1 MSSSSTNSN
10 PYYYNSNPSYDVGSL
25 LSSMGFNS
33 FDNPF
38 LKPIISN
45 NSSYTP
51 ISDSMLSQ
59 RVMHDWQ
66 TKNGYNPN
74 YGSVA
79 FDDGFNVYKD
89 SNGKLYKDPNFDKS
103 LQVAKNQALT
113 NTGSGDTATNKGLLD
128 QIMNALGIE
137 NAESFAN
144 GAKGLASLAS
154 IGQGIYN
161 GIMQNRAFKLQ
172 KSAMEQAMR
181 FNAENQARQ
190 RHEWARQDANRASI
204 SASWNGR

>member
-1 MSSSSTNSN
+1 MPPKGQSLVTM
-10 PYYYNSNPSYDVGSL
+10 YDGL
-25 LSSMGFNS
+25 PDNS
-33 FDNPF
+33 F
-38 LKPIISN
+38 SN
-45 NSSYTP
+45 DYTL
-51 ISDSMLSQ
+51 SNMLAKQNLLPQPSLT
-59 RVMHDWQ
+59 WNNTTNKFNYSPANNQ
-66 TKNGYNPN
+66 TIP
-74 YGSVA
+74 
-79 FDDGFNVYKD
+79 DT
-89 SNGKLYKDPNFDKS
+89 
-103 LQVAKNQALT
+103 T
-113 NTGSGDTATNKGLLD
+113 NANKGLFDYLFK
-128 QIMNALGIE
+128 MFGIE

>member
-1 MSSSSTNSN
+1 MPTTGQSLVTMYDGLPDNSF
-10 PYYYNSNPSYDVGSL
+10 SNDYTLSNMLAKQNLLPQPSLTWNNTSKKFNYSPSYTQTTPD
-25 LSSMGFNS
+25 
-33 FDNPF
+33 
-38 LKPIISN
+38 PIN
-45 NSSYTP
+45 
-51 ISDSMLSQ
+51 
-59 RVMHDWQ
+59 
-66 TKNGYNPN
+66 
-74 YGSVA
+74 A
-79 FDDGFNVYKD
+79 
-89 SNGKLYKDPNFDKS
+89 
-103 LQVAKNQALT
+103 
-113 NTGSGDTATNKGLLD
+113 NKGLLD

-172 KSAMEQAMR
+172 KSAMEQARR

>member
-1 MSSSSTNSN
+1 MDNWLPNNGISSNIIT
-10 PYYYNSNPSYDVGSL
+10 VG
-25 LSSMGFNS
+25 
-33 FDNPF
+33 
-38 LKPIISN
+38 KPIGQGVSLYDKWN
-45 NSSYTP
+45 AFNTGNVNSIT
-51 ISDSMLSQ
+51 L
-59 RVMHDWQ
+59 
-66 TKNGYNPN
+66 
-74 YGSVA
+74 
-79 FDDGFNVYKD
+79 
-89 SNGKLYKDPNFDKS
+89 SNGQKALLDKNIAVQTPTPNANLGTNIPDP
-103 LQVAKNQALT
+103 T
-113 NTGSGDTATNKGLLD
+113 NANKGLLD

>member
-1 MSSSSTNSN
+1 MSITGQSLATIADGLPNNSFASDFTLN
-10 PYYYNSNPSYDVGSL
+10 NMLAKQNLLPQPSLTWNNATKRFNYSPSYTQT
-25 LSSMGFNS
+25 
-33 FDNPF
+33 
-38 LKPIISN
+38 
-45 NSSYTP
+45 TP
-51 ISDSMLSQ
+51 
-59 RVMHDWQ
+59 
-66 TKNGYNPN
+66 
-74 YGSVA
+74 
-79 FDDGFNVYKD
+79 
-89 SNGKLYKDPNFDKS
+89 DP
-103 LQVAKNQALT
+103 T
-113 NTGSGDTATNKGLLD
+113 NANKGLLD

>member
-1 MSSSSTNSN
+1 MPPKGQSLVTMADGLPDNSFASDYTLN
-10 PYYYNSNPSYDVGSL
+10 NMLAKQNLLPQPSLTWNNASKKFNYSPSYTQ
-25 LSSMGFNS
+25 
-33 FDNPF
+33 
-38 LKPIISN
+38 I
-45 NSSYTP
+45 TP
-51 ISDSMLSQ
+51 
-59 RVMHDWQ
+59 
-66 TKNGYNPN
+66 
-74 YGSVA
+74 
-79 FDDGFNVYKD
+79 
-89 SNGKLYKDPNFDKS
+89 DP
-103 LQVAKNQALT
+103 T
-113 NTGSGDTATNKGLLD
+113 NANKGLFD
-128 QIMNALGIE
+128 QLFKMFGIE

>member
-1 MSSSSTNSN
+1 MPPKGQSLVTMDDGLPDNSFFN
-10 PYYYNSNPSYDVGSL
+10 DYTLNNMLAKQNLLPQPSLTWNNTSKKFNYSPSYTQ
-25 LSSMGFNS
+25 
-33 FDNPF
+33 
-38 LKPIISN
+38 I
-45 NSSYTP
+45 TP
-51 ISDSMLSQ
+51 
-59 RVMHDWQ
+59 
-66 TKNGYNPN
+66 
-74 YGSVA
+74 
-79 FDDGFNVYKD
+79 
-89 SNGKLYKDPNFDKS
+89 DP
-103 LQVAKNQALT
+103 T
-113 NTGSGDTATNKGLLD
+113 NANKGLLD

>member
-1 MSSSSTNSN
+1 MPPKGQSLVTM
-10 PYYYNSNPSYDVGSL
+10 YDGL
-25 LSSMGFNS
+25 PDNS
-33 FDNPF
+33 F
-38 LKPIISN
+38 SN
-45 NSSYTP
+45 DYT
-51 ISDSMLSQ
+51 LSNILAKQ
-59 RVMHDWQ
+59 NLLPQPSLTWNN
-66 TKNGYNPN
+66 TSKKFNYSPN
-74 YGSVA
+74 YTQTTP
-79 FDDGFNVYKD
+79 
-89 SNGKLYKDPNFDKS
+89 DP
-103 LQVAKNQALT
+103 T
-113 NTGSGDTATNKGLLD
+113 NANKGLLD

>member
-1 MSSSSTNSN
+1 MPPKGQSLVTIADGLPDDSFSN
-10 PYYYNSNPSYDVGSL
+10 DYTLSNMMAKQNLLVQPSL
-25 LSSMGFNS
+25 TWNNTTKKFNYS
-33 FDNPF
+33 
-38 LKPIISN
+38 
-45 NSSYTP
+45 
-51 ISDSMLSQ
+51 
-59 RVMHDWQ
+59 
-66 TKNGYNPN
+66 PN
-74 YGSVA
+74 YSQTTP
-79 FDDGFNVYKD
+79 
-89 SNGKLYKDPNFDKS
+89 DP
-103 LQVAKNQALT
+103 T
-113 NTGSGDTATNKGLLD
+113 NANKGLLD

-154 IGQGIYN
+154 IGESIYN
-161 GIMQNRAFKLQ
+161 GIMQNRAFKLK

>member
-1 MSSSSTNSN
+1 MPTT
-10 PYYYNSNPSYDVGSL
+10 GQSL
-25 LSSMGFNS
+25 VTMADGLPDNS
-33 FDNPF
+33 FASDF
-38 LKPIISN
+38 TLN
-45 NSSYTP
+45 N
-51 ISDSMLSQ
+51 MLAKQNLLPQPSLT
-59 RVMHDWQ
+59 WNN
-66 TKNGYNPN
+66 TSKKFNYSPN
-74 YGSVA
+74 YTQTTP
-79 FDDGFNVYKD
+79 
-89 SNGKLYKDPNFDKS
+89 DP
-103 LQVAKNQALT
+103 T
-113 NTGSGDTATNKGLLD
+113 NANKGLLD

-144 GAKGLASLAS
+144 GAKGLASLAG

>member
-1 MSSSSTNSN
+1 M
-10 PYYYNSNPSYDVGSL
+10 PPKGQSL
-25 LSSMGFNS
+25 VTMDDGLPDNS
-33 FDNPF
+33 FFNDYT
-38 LKPIISN
+38 LSN
-45 NSSYTP
+45 VLAKQNLLPQPSLTWNNTTKKFNYSP
-51 ISDSMLSQ
+51 ANN
-59 RVMHDWQ
+59 Q
-66 TKNGYNPN
+66 TIP
-74 YGSVA
+74 
-79 FDDGFNVYKD
+79 DT
-89 SNGKLYKDPNFDKS
+89 
-103 LQVAKNQALT
+103 T
-113 NTGSGDTATNKGLLD
+113 NTNKGLLD
-128 QIMNALGIE
+128 QIMSMLDIE

-154 IGQGIYN
+154 IGEGIYN

>member
-1 MSSSSTNSN
+1 MPPKGQSLVTIADGLPDDSFSNDYTLSNMLAKQNLLPQPSLTWNNTTKKFNYSPIYSQTTPDPTN
-10 PYYYNSNPSYDVGSL
+10 
-25 LSSMGFNS
+25 
-33 FDNPF
+33 
-38 LKPIISN
+38 
-45 NSSYTP
+45 
-51 ISDSMLSQ
+51 
-59 RVMHDWQ
+59 
-66 TKNGYNPN
+66 
-74 YGSVA
+74 A
-79 FDDGFNVYKD
+79 
-89 SNGKLYKDPNFDKS
+89 
-103 LQVAKNQALT
+103 
-113 NTGSGDTATNKGLLD
+113 NKGLFD
-128 QIMNALGIE
+128 QLFKMFGIE

>member
-1 MSSSSTNSN
+1 M
-10 PYYYNSNPSYDVGSL
+10 PPKGQSL
-25 LSSMGFNS
+25 VTMADGLPDNS
-33 FDNPF
+33 FASDF
-38 LKPIISN
+38 TLN
-45 NSSYTP
+45 N
-51 ISDSMLSQ
+51 MLAKQNLLPQPSLT
-59 RVMHDWQ
+59 WNNT
-66 TKNGYNPN
+66 TKKFNYSPN
-74 YGSVA
+74 YTQTTP
-79 FDDGFNVYKD
+79 
-89 SNGKLYKDPNFDKS
+89 DP
-103 LQVAKNQALT
+103 T
-113 NTGSGDTATNKGLLD
+113 NANKGLLD